1 MTASVQ
7 ETGRGAGQPRFAV
20 FPSRRPGSVGPG
32 MSGAALLVTLGACL
46 PIGFIVWVAIQSG
59 WPLVSAL
66 VFRPRVGELLVNTFL
81 LVAFTLP
88 LCILFSVGLAWIT
101 ERSNLPGARIWSWL
115 VVAPLAIPAF
125 VHSYAWV
132 SFIPSLNGLFAAVLV
147 STLAYVPFLYLP
159 VAATLRRLDPSLEE
173 AAASLGHAPLA
184 VFIKVVVPQLRLA
197 ICGGGLLVAL
207 HLLAEFGLYVMVR
220 FDTFTTAIV
229 AQFQSAYNGPAANML
244 AGVLALC
251 CFTFLGLEI
260 LLRGRER
267 YARVGSGVARSLPA
281 APLRVWTAPALA
293 LCAGWVALAVGV
305 PIVTLFGWLLHGGTS
320 VWNAGE
326 IAPAV
331 FETLLFAG
339 VGAVLATLSA
349 LPIAWLSIRAP
360 GPVQRMIEGLNYVV
374 GSLPGVVVALALVT
388 ITVRIAMPLYQ
399 TVVTVLLAY
408 VLLFLPRAI
417 VSLRASLAQAPVEL
431 EQAAASLGRSPLNA
445 LWTVTVRLAAPG
457 AAAGMA
463 LVALGIV
470 NELTA
475 TQMLAPNGARTLATA
490 FWAHSSEL
498 DYAAAA
504 PYALLMIILSLPLTG
519 LLHAQT
525 KRRAGS

>member
-1 MTASVQ
+1 
-7 ETGRGAGQPRFAV
+7 
-20 FPSRRPGSVGPG
+20 
-32 MSGAALLVTLGACL
+32 
-46 PIGFIVWVAIQSG
+46 
-59 WPLVSAL
+59 
-66 VFRPRVGELLVNTFL
+66 
-81 LVAFTLP
+81 
-88 LCILFSVGLAWIT
+88 
-101 ERSNLPGARIWSWL
+101 
-115 VVAPLAIPAF
+115 
-125 VHSYAWV
+125 
-132 SFIPSLNGLFAAVLV
+132 
-147 STLAYVPFLYLP
+147 
-159 VAATLRRLDPSLEE
+159 
-173 AAASLGHAPLA
+173 
-184 VFIKVVVPQLRLA
+184 
-197 ICGGGLLVAL
+197 
-207 HLLAEFGLYVMVR
+207 
-220 FDTFTTAIV
+220 
-229 AQFQSAYNGPAANML
+229 
-244 AGVLALC
+244 
-251 CFTFLGLEI
+251 
-260 LLRGRER
+260 
-267 YARVGSGVARSLPA
+267 
-281 APLRVWTAPALA
+281 
-293 LCAGWVALAVGV
+293 VALAVGV